1 MEMIKEI
8 FGENLVCVADYGK
21 SDVQEVIV
29 LNKLDS
35 QVLND
40 SRIPLQNYFKKTK
53 KFPLLLT
60 KEELTDGM
68 DVFPLDF
75 LNIKLNHKILFGED
89 VFSDLKFDKKH
100 IRRQLEFEFR
110 SKLINLRQSYMVVKS
125 NKELK
130 LIVENS
136 IPTLLPMLNGLL
148 FLKGKNVPEDI
159 GEILD
164 ITGKEYGID
173 ISALKRIKESSD
185 REGAVRELVDL
196 LSQLGQI
203 LDGMKV

>member
-60 KEELTDGM
+60 KEELTEGM

-75 LNIKLNHKILFGED
+75 LNIKLNHKVLFGED

>member
-21 SDVQEVIV
+21 GDMQEVIV

-40 SRIPLQNYFKKTK
+40 SKIPLQNYFKKTK